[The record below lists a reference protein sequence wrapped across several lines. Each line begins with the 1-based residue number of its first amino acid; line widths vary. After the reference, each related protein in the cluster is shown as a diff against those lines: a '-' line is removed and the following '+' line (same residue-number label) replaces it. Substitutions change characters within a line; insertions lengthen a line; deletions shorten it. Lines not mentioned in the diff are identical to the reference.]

1 MENMERKENEYRKGA
16 RSAGGMR
23 PVTGRALR
31 SVAAGLFCCL
41 LAVACSKEPIGGPD
55 GDRVEIIPAAN
66 MPWDVSASSQAFES
80 ANQGAAASRG
90 AQSAMTRAEAGPDDA
105 LELYFVRAD
114 ETSADAWGP
123 WAGAALKATRAAG
136 TGDRT
141 LAFEQTQYYPAN
153 GLKTKMLGWYPG
165 GGTAAGQGDGY
176 YDGTT
181 VTWTFDGSQDIM
193 TAAPE
198 QGSGKS
204 AMPAFEFGHALSQV
218 RFYIYADA
226 GAAAE
231 WGAIESIEVKD
242 QKNVATLT
250 LPVSPA
256 DNGVIAFSGGA
267 ATFAARGFTPG
278 QAPEAAKAD
287 AAAAGMAM
295 IEPHGTDYT
304 LNLSVKTANRGAET
318 FSVPA
323 RTYEAGKAVKVYIRF
338 TKLSVEVESAVTLA
352 DWADG
357 DAAAQAAYPYVVD
370 GKIIVSKSVFGQADY
385 PVRDEVWTSTPAH
398 AEGGTA
404 YSDTDINNDTGLN
417 TAAARFEVAASTE
430 KCSWS
435 DAGERCREY
444 DVPAGTAGEWRMPTW
459 RELKV
464 IYAMKDK
471 LTAVSFGPA
480 YHWSATER
488 FGYGQVWCVI
498 NDGDLIFTIDNPKT
512 DIHGHWCCVRDL

>member
-1 MENMERKENEYRKGA
+1 MERKENEYWKGA
-16 RSAGGMR
+16 HSAGGMR
-23 PVTGRALR
+23 PVPGRALR
-31 SVAAGLFCCL
+31 SAAAGLFCCL
-41 LAVACSKEPIGGPD
+41 LAVACSKEPVGGTD
-55 GDRVEIIPAAN
+55 GDRVEIVPAAN
-66 MPWDVSASSQAFES
+66 MPWEVSAAPQASEAS
-80 ANQGAAASRG
+80 NPGAAAPGG

-114 ETSADAWGP
+114 ETSADVWGP
-123 WAGAALKATRAAG
+123 WAGAALKATRSAG
-136 TGDRT
+136 AGDRA
-141 LAFEQTQYYPAN
+141 LAFEQTQYYPAH

-181 VTWTFDGSQDIM
+181 VTWTFDGSQDVM

-218 RFYIYADA
+218 RFYIYADE

-267 ATFAARGFTPG
+267 ATFAACGFTPG

-304 LNLSVKTANRGAET
+304 LNLSVKTANRGTET

-323 RTYEAGKAVKVYIRF
+323 RTYEAGKAIKVYIRF
-338 TKLSVEVESAVTLA
+338 TKLSVEVESAITFS
-352 DWADG
+352 DWVDG
-357 DAAAQAAYPYVVD
+357 DAAAQVAYPYVVD
-370 GKIIVSKSVFGQADY
+370 GKIVVSKSVFGQADY

-398 AEGGTA
+398 AEDGNMTSKYVWNA
-404 YSDTDINNDTGLN
+404 TGLN
-417 TAAARFEVAASTE
+417 TAAARFEVVASTDP
-430 KCSWS
+430 CSWS
-435 DAGERCREY
+435 DAVERCREY
-444 DVPAGTAGEWRMPTW
+444 DVPAGTAGEWRVPTW

-464 IYAMKDK
+464 IYDMKDK
-471 LTAVSFGPA
+471 LTAVSFGSSVH
-480 YHWSATER
+480 YWSATEKL
-488 FGYGQVWCVI
+488 GSDSGVWSVAI
-498 NDGDLIFTIDNPKT
+498 NDGGLLWNPKT
-512 DIHGHWCCVRDL
+512 YAFNRWCCVRDL

>member
-1 MENMERKENEYRKGA
+1 MERKENEYRKGA

-23 PVTGRALR
+23 PVPGGALR

-41 LAVACSKEPIGGPD
+41 LAIACSKEPVGDTD
-55 GDRVEIIPAAN
+55 GDRVEIIPEAN
-66 MPWDVSASSQAFES
+66 MPWDVSASSQALES
-80 ANQGAAASRG
+80 ANQGAATPGG
-90 AQSAMTRAEAGPDDA
+90 AHSAITRAEAGPDDA
-105 LELYFVRAD
+105 LDLYFVRSD
-114 ETSADAWGP
+114 ETSADVWGP
-123 WAGAALKATRAAG
+123 WAGTALKATRAAG
-136 TGDRT
+136 AGNLT
-141 LAFEQTQYYPAN
+141 LAFEQKQYYPAN

-176 YDGTT
+176 YNAGA
-181 VTWTFDGSQDIM
+181 VQWTFDGSQDIM

-204 AMPAFEFGHALSQV
+204 AMPVFEFGHALSQV
-218 RFYIYADA
+218 QFYIYADA
-226 GAAAE
+226 DAAE
-231 WGAIESIEVKD
+231 QWGAIESIEITE

-250 LPVSPA
+250 LPVSSA
-256 DNGVIAFSGGA
+256 DAAVIAFSGGA
-267 ATFAARGFTPG
+267 TTFAAQGLTPG
-278 QAPEAAKAD
+278 QAPEVAKAD

-304 LNLSVKTANRGAET
+304 LNLSVKTANRGTET

-323 RTYEAGKAVKVYIRF
+323 RTYEAGKAVKVYLRF
-338 TKLSVEVESAVTLA
+338 TKLSVEVESAITFS
-352 DWADG
+352 DWVDG
-357 DAAAQAAYPYVVD
+357 GPEAQAAYPYVVD

-398 AEGGTA
+398 AEGGVP
-404 YSDTDINNDTGLN
+404 YSGNDINNDTGLN
-417 TAAARFEVAASTE
+417 TAAARFEVVASTD

-435 DAGERCREY
+435 DARERCLEY
-444 DVPAGTAGEWRMPTW
+444 DVPAGTAGKWRMPTW

-464 IYAMKDK
+464 IYDMKDK

-488 FGYGQVWCVI
+488 FGYEEAWCVI